1 MVAGNKMRFHED
13 REIYLQMLRDA
24 YLSVRAIRSTYS
36 IFIPLHSK
44 SKVAK
49 PSPTTT
55 LRGCKTMKPMVVDLD
70 EITNPFPPLS
80 LVSQLTV
87 SWGKIR
93 LYPFYTFFI
102 EGVPTYWWTPNLT
115 QPHRV
120 TPIFPFPALS
130 QFTVSR
136 GNIRPYTFYTSFIGC
151 VPPYWWTPN
160 LT

>member
-24 YLSVRAIRSTYS
+24 NLSVRAIRSTYS

-49 PSPTTT
+49 PSPATT

-70 EITNPFPPLS
+70 KIASSLPNPVSPFS

-87 SWGKIR
+87 S
-93 LYPFYTFFI
+93 
-102 EGVPTYWWTPNLT
+102 
-115 QPHRV
+115 
-120 TPIFPFPALS
+120 
-130 QFTVSR
+130 
-136 GNIRPYTFYTSFIGC
+136 
-151 VPPYWWTPN
+151 
-160 LT
+160 